1 MLRWRPSSTST
12 RHTGPF
18 FVCAAGCASGAPAAP
33 CCASGMVLIDSS
45 PWIDFFGGC
54 GSVEARLLEQWLR
67 DGRPV
72 AISGVIIQ
80 EVLQGTR
87 TATDFAV
94 VRARV
99 GRLPFLR
106 ADREAH
112 VEAARLHRAARGR
125 GWTVPAA
132 DALIAAT
139 ALAHGASLLT
149 SDREHFTALAKVSKL
164 RLAE

>member
-1 MLRWRPSSTST
+1 
-12 RHTGPF
+12 
-18 FVCAAGCASGAPAAP
+18 
-33 CCASGMVLIDSS
+33 MVLIDSS
-45 PWIDFFGGC
+45 PWIDFFSGY

-67 DGRPV
+67 HGQPV

-87 TATDFAV
+87 TARDFGV

-106 ADREAH
+106 ADRETH

-164 RLAE
+164 RLAA